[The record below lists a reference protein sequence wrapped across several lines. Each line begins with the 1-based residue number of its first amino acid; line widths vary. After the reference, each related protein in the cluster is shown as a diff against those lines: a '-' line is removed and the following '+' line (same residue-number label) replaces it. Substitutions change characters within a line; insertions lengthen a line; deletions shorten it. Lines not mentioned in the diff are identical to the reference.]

1 MAVYSNGGFTTPD
14 IWLVISLLLT
24 ASVSCVLN
32 PIVFRHNLKK
42 KRSLPRDL
50 YLALSATDFVSSIVL
65 TSFFSYGILQ
75 PKEVSC
81 LSDPRFNQSIC
92 ENAYYAYYR
101 PAKVW
106 EKVMSILI
114 WWLFFT
120 PASLTTMISLSRWYS
135 IKYPF
140 RTLNR
145 NKIEVLTAVFQFL
158 ILAYYSVFIMNK
170 SPQTKTLML
179 MSIQLAFN
187 SASFGHLDFELI
199 DETVGLTATIL
210 ATVASIMTIHHV
222 SRTSEVPRSNE
233 QPGKRLRSAVKV
245 ALLNAGSTLLML
257 LTMGRVIMNQQN
269 LRKTYLFQVY
279 HTIFVNVLP
288 VFISSYNAVVY
299 VLFSRSSIFNRGQNI
314 VQVMQ

>member
-14 IWLVISLLLT
+14 IWLVISLVSI

-65 TSFFSYGILQ
+65 TSFFSNGILQ
-75 PKEVSC
+75 PKEESC
-81 LSDPRFNQSIC
+81 LNNPNFNC
-92 ENAYYAYYR
+92 ENAYYEYVR
-101 PAKVW
+101 EAKMW
-106 EKVMSILI
+106 EKVMSILV

-120 PASLTTMISLSRWYS
+120 PGSLTTMISLSRWYS
-135 IKYPF
+135 IKCPF

-145 NKIEVLTAVFQFL
+145 NKVEVFTAVIYFL
-158 ILAYYSVFIMNK
+158 ILAYYSVFIMYE

-179 MSIQLAFN
+179 IRIQLAFN
-187 SASFGHLDFELI
+187 TASFGHREVELI
-199 DETVGLTATIL
+199 DEIAGLTATIL
-210 ATVASIMTIHHV
+210 ATAASIMTIHHV

-233 QPGKRLRSAVKV
+233 HPGKRLRSAIKV

-257 LTMGRVIMNQQN
+257 LTMGRVIMNQLE

-299 VLFSRSSIFNRGQNI
+299 VIFSHSSIFKRGQNK
-314 VQVMQ
+314 VQVL